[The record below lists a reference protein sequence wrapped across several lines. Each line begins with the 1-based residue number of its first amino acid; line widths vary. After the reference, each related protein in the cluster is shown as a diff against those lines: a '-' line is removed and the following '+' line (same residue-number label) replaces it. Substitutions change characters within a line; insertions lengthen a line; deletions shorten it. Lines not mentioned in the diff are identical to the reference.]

1 MEAHYIFAI
10 AAMALAIFCSQATA
24 AKLRG
29 TSRQKAPWYA
39 KYDETNPPQYL
50 QPPWASAPGMSDVPL
65 PAAPKPMSP
74 PPPPAQGFQGSG
86 RFYPPPPPP
95 PPSPPPPLPP
105 PPPAPSAQFSAYAP
119 PPGTSP
125 IQGFKAAK
133 PSTLVAADR
142 RQYPKFRSVKA
153 QVAKEKSIRNDASNK
168 HLTSQKD
175 RFARFNAIAKRLKQR
190 ETEKINAHI
199 DPPLRVAAKSGT
211 KASQSSVKAST
222 AKASTAKASTVK
234 ASTGKPKLMRLKESK
249 VQLVA
254 VASHK
259 HQSGKAAPDTSSSQK
274 ARLAAF
280 DKLAH
285 QINAGVKP
293 LHPVT
298 QQRLKSTSS
307 SSSSS
312 KPHTS
317 NSKPNRRSTDKSR
330 VPALIPRF
338 STLKHGS
345 KQRLGAQQRQQQRMQ
360 GGGAGMMTWETYDPN
375 NPPPWLA
382 PPWNRHSGMN
392 NMNQALQS
400 PGSIGI
406 AGRPSVQNSMAPL
419 GSAPIG
425 TRGAPGVPFAY
436 NIGTP
441 IANLHVPYSGNNF
454 IYHS

>member
-1 MEAHYIFAI
+1 MVRMEAQHVFAL
-10 AAMALAIFCSQATA
+10 AAMALAVLCGQASA

-65 PAAPKPMSP
+65 PAAPKPMAP

-133 PSTLVAADR
+133 PSTLVPADR

-153 QVAKEKSIRNDASNK
+153 QVAKGKSSADDATK
-168 HLTSQKD
+168 THLTSQKD

-190 ETEKINAHI
+190 ETEKINAHL
-199 DPPLRVAAKSGT
+199 DPPLRTSASAVKKAAQGT
-211 KASQSSVKAST
+211 V
-222 AKASTAKASTVK
+222 KASTVK
-234 ASTGKPKLMRLKESK
+234 ASTKKPKLMRLKESK
-249 VQLVA
+249 VQLVT
-254 VASHK
+254 VASSKQHA
-259 HQSGKAAPDTSSSQK
+259 GKAAPDVSASQK

-293 LHPVT
+293 LHPAKP
-298 QQRLKSTSS
+298 QQHKSALSS
-307 SSSSS
+307 SSAS
-312 KPHTS
+312 KLSTS
-317 NSKPNRRSTDKSR
+317 KSKPNRRSTGTKQS
-330 VPALIPRF
+330 PAMIPRF
-338 STLKHGS
+338 STMKHGS
-345 KQRLGAQQRQQQRMQ
+345 QQHLMAQQRQQQRVQ

-392 NMNQALQS
+392 TMNQALQS
-400 PGSIGI
+400 PGAIGV